1 MHAWVY
7 IMLVGSFLG
16 VCKVNLCFGFRPM
29 HGQMGHP
36 GGRGPP
42 MGWRPLGAPG
52 VGPPPQAGSTP
63 YGAPAGP
70 RGGPVAGVP
79 QMVS

>member
-1 MHAWVY
+1 
-7 IMLVGSFLG
+7 
-16 VCKVNLCFGFRPM
+16 M

-42 MGWRPLGAPG
+42 IGWRPLGASG
-52 VGPPPQAGSTP
+52 VGPPSQAGSTP
-63 YGAPAGP
+63 YGSPAGP

-79 QMVS
+79 QMVSSELPLEHSSYVSLYNTIAQF

>member
-1 MHAWVY
+1 
-7 IMLVGSFLG
+7 
-16 VCKVNLCFGFRPM
+16 M

-52 VGPPPQAGSTP
+52 VGPTPQAGSNP

-70 RGGPVAGVP
+70 RVGPVAGVP
-79 QMVS
+79 QMVSS